1 MLGLRR
7 GNGSMRRL
15 SLIVL
20 SVLVVVA
27 GCGTATV
34 TTTQPLTGDRPR
46 PDRVIVQDFGVNAPA
61 DERRDGQAVAK
72 TLTDTLITTLSDHGI
87 DAFHTSAT
95 PLPGARTASI
105 LGEVV
110 YVPGGQEIRA
120 RIQVYQGAGS
130 NTRLIA
136 EMEANTPR
144 SLIPGTDARRTAE
157 AIAARIGEFYRRQ
170 GWPWREPGPMSRP
183 RTSRCGKGA

>member
-15 SLIVL
+15 SLIGL
-20 SVLVVVA
+20 SVLVVVP

-72 TLTDTLITTLSDHGI
+72 TLTDTLITTLSDHVSTPSTRAPRRSHEPGRPRS
-87 DAFHTSAT
+87 SARLCT
-95 PLPGARTASI
+95 FPVARRS
-105 LGEVV
+105 GRESRC
-110 YVPGGQEIRA
+110 IRA
-120 RIQVYQGAGS
+120 QEA
-130 NTRLIA
+130 TRA
-136 EMEANTPR
+136 
-144 SLIPGTDARRTAE
+144 
-157 AIAARIGEFYRRQ
+157 
-170 GWPWREPGPMSRP
+170 
-183 RTSRCGKGA
+183 

>member
-27 GCGTATV
+27 GCGAATG

-61 DERRDGQAVAK
+61 DERRDGQAGAK
-72 TLTDTLITTLSDHGI
+72 KLTHTPLTTRRGPGM
-87 DAFHTSAT
+87 DAFPTSAH
-95 PLPGARTASI
+95 PVPAAQ
-105 LGEVV
+105 LG
-110 YVPGGQEIRA
+110 P
-120 RIQVYQGAGS
+120 
-130 NTRLIA
+130 T
-136 EMEANTPR
+136 
-144 SLIPGTDARRTAE
+144 
-157 AIAARIGEFYRRQ
+157 
-170 GWPWREPGPMSRP
+170 
-183 RTSRCGKGA
+183 

>member
-61 DERRDGQAVAK
+61 DERRDGQAGAK
-72 TLTDTLITTLSDHGI
+72 TPTHNPLTTLSGHRI
-87 DAFHTSAT
+87 DAFHTNAT
-95 PLPGARTASI
+95 PLPPT
-105 LGEVV
+105 
-110 YVPGGQEIRA
+110 
-120 RIQVYQGAGS
+120 
-130 NTRLIA
+130 T
-136 EMEANTPR
+136 T
-144 SLIPGTDARRTAE
+144 
-157 AIAARIGEFYRRQ
+157 
-170 GWPWREPGPMSRP
+170 
-183 RTSRCGKGA
+183 

>member
-27 GCGTATV
+27 GCGTATG

-72 TLTDTLITTLSDHGI
+72 TLTHTPITTLSDHGI
-87 DAFHTSAT
+87 DAFPTRAP
-95 PLPGARTASI
+95 PLPAARTA
-105 LGEVV
+105 
-110 YVPGGQEIRA
+110 
-120 RIQVYQGAGS
+120 
-130 NTRLIA
+130 
-136 EMEANTPR
+136 
-144 SLIPGTDARRTAE
+144 
-157 AIAARIGEFYRRQ
+157 
-170 GWPWREPGPMSRP
+170 
-183 RTSRCGKGA
+183 

>member
-1 MLGLRR
+1 
-7 GNGSMRRL
+7 MRRL

-20 SVLVVVA
+20 IVLSVLVVA

-34 TTTQPLTGDRPR
+34 TTTQPLAADRPR
-46 PDRVIVQDFGVNAPA
+46 PDRVIVQDFGVNVPA
-61 DERRDGQAVAK
+61 DQRLDGQALAK
-72 TLTDTLITTLSDHGI
+72 ALTDALITALSDHGI
-87 DAFHTSAT
+87 DAFRVSAT
-95 PLPGARTASI
+95 PLPGPRTASI

-136 EMEANTPR
+136 EMEVNTPR
-144 SLIPGTDARRTAE
+144 SLIPGTDARRTAD
-157 AIAARIGEFYRRQ
+157 AVADRIGEHYRRQ
-170 GWPWREPGPMSRP
+170 GWPWR
-183 RTSRCGKGA
+183 

>member
-15 SLIVL
+15 SPIVL

-61 DERRDGQAVAK
+61 DERRDGQAGAQK
-72 TLTDTLITTLSDHGI
+72 LTDTPLATPSDHGV
-87 DAFHTSAT
+87 DAFHTSPT
-95 PLPGARTASI
+95 PPPGAR
-105 LGEVV
+105 
-110 YVPGGQEIRA
+110 
-120 RIQVYQGAGS
+120 
-130 NTRLIA
+130 
-136 EMEANTPR
+136 
-144 SLIPGTDARRTAE
+144 
-157 AIAARIGEFYRRQ
+157 AA
-170 GWPWREPGPMSRP
+170 P
-183 RTSRCGKGA
+183 